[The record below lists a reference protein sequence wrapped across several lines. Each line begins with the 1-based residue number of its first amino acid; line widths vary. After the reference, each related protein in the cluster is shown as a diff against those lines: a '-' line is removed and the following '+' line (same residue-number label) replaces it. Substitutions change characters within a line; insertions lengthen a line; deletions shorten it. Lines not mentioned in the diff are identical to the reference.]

1 MADNNLDDFFAK
13 KDKKKKGGKKFAKA
27 NTDVVAKNLI
37 ETERKEMKE
46 MEKSDK
52 VLSTQ
57 FSDEKSVTPQQS
69 QEDEEWEEY
78 RENKKDL
85 TGLKI
90 EALTIQEPV
99 VEVEEEETE
108 INEDGEVVKIKKDE
122 SGPWNKSDGPN
133 TKAQRQQEHI
143 LEMQKLDTSI
153 QSTNV
158 VQGSYVPPHL
168 RGSAAATEQPRQQAR
183 LRRGKAAAPDIS
195 SELNFPSLSS
205 AIEDTNHSIVDDG
218 GKFEEV
224 RGDRGG
230 GSNQQHSRVV
240 EDTRISLGNR
250 FAGLTGGD

>member
-37 ETERKEMKE
+37 ETERKELKE
-46 MEKSDK
+46 MEKVDK

-78 RENKKDL
+78 RDNKKDL

-108 INEDGEVVKIKKDE
+108 INEDGEVVKVKKDE
-122 SGPWNKSDGPN
+122 SGPWNKSDAPTN
-133 TKAQRQQEHI
+133 KAQRQQEHI

-153 QSTNV
+153 QNTNV

-168 RGSAAATEQPRQQAR
+168 RGGSAAAAEQPRQQAR
-183 LRRGKAAAPDIS
+183 QRRGKVAAPDIS

-205 AIEDTNHSIVDDG
+205 AIEDKNFSALDDG
-218 GKFEEV
+218 GRFEEV
-224 RGDRGG
+224 RGDRG
-230 GSNQQHSRVV
+230 SAHQTHRVV
-240 EDTRISLGNR
+240 EDSRISLGNR